1 MLTRRTTRWWRDG
14 GRVAAIVAVALVA
27 TLPAVAVEA
36 FRDPALPIE
45 RRLDDALARLSL
57 AEKAQVLNHRGPTVK
72 SLDLKADGWNQCLH
86 GIMWDRPATLFP
98 VCIAM
103 AATWNTELVHEVAT
117 ALSDE
122 ARGISNGW
130 HLDPQAPGQHKGL
143 IYRAPVINIGRN
155 PYWGR
160 NHEAWGEDPFLTG
173 RMAVAYV
180 KGLQGDDPRHLKIA
194 ATLKHFAVNNVE
206 TDRTKLDCTVSQR
219 MLRDYWLP
227 HWRAA
232 VVEGGAC
239 SVMASYNAINGVPN
253 NMNHW
258 LLTDLLKNEWR
269 HEGFVVSDLGGVK
282 TMVTG
287 HGEGKMDYVD
297 AVARSVEA
305 GCDFSDGEYEKH
317 IPTAVESGRL
327 SLARLDDA
335 VRRVLRVRM
344 RLGEFDPF
352 ESVVWSRIPPDVV
365 HCRKHRDL
373 AREVARQ
380 AIVLLEN
387 RPAGGGDGATLLPL
401 DAAAVRSIAVI
412 GPLADVV
419 QTTNYFRMQGRPAA
433 PEVADRVSALEGIR
447 ARVHERGCG
456 VTPPPTIDK
465 HGKPLPPVDE
475 ATSIAAAAEAARNA
489 DVAIV
494 VVGTT
499 DAVEHEGRDRSTL
512 ALPGRQEELVKAVVA
527 TNPHTVV
534 VLTSAGP
541 LAVPWLAEHVP
552 AMLQAWWSGGD
563 GGTALAEVL
572 FGDSNPAGR
581 LPHTVYASDA
591 QVPPRDE
598 YDVSRGFTYQYLK
611 EKPLYPFGHG
621 RSYTRFDYANLAV
634 SSARATPADT
644 LTITADVTNAGDR
657 AGDEVPQ
664 LYVRRI
670 DDGPAL
676 PERPAREL
684 RGFMRVGIAAG
695 ATTSVTFRL
704 AVTDLAHWDEASGRF
719 VVEPGTYELQVGPS
733 SARLPLAARVEIVAG
748 R

>member
-1 MLTRRTTRWWRDG
+1 MLAAT
-14 GRVAAIVAVALVA
+14 VAW
-27 TLPAVAVEA
+27 PAVAVEP
-36 FRDPALPIE
+36 FRDPSLPIE

-57 AEKAQVLNHRGPTVK
+57 TEKAQALNHRGPTVK
-72 SLDLKADGWNQCLH
+72 SLGLRADGWNQCLH

-103 AATWNTELVHEVAT
+103 AATWNTVLVHEVAS

-122 ARGISNGW
+122 ARGIYNGW
-130 HLDPQAPGQHKGL
+130 HLDPRAPGQHKGL

-160 NHEAWGEDPFLTG
+160 NHEIWGEDPCLTG

-194 ATLKHFAVNNVE
+194 STLKHFAVNNVE
-206 TDRTKLDCTVSQR
+206 VDRTKLDCTVSQR

-232 VVEGGAC
+232 VVEGGAQ

-253 NMNHW
+253 NVNHW
-258 LLTDLLKNEWR
+258 LLTDLLKTEWH

-282 TMVTG
+282 TMVQG
-287 HGEGKMDYVD
+287 HGKGKMDYVD

-305 GCDFSDGEYEKH
+305 GCDFSDAEYEKH
-317 IPTAVESGRL
+317 IPAAVESGKL
-327 SLARLDDA
+327 SPERLDDA

-352 ESVVWSRIPPDVV
+352 ESVAWSRIPPDIV

-373 AREVARQ
+373 ARRVARE

-387 RPAGGGDGATLLPL
+387 RATASPGSGPLLPL
-401 DAAAVRSIAVI
+401 DAAAVRSIAVV

-419 QTTNYFRMQGRPAA
+419 QTTNYFRMQGRPTV
-433 PEVADRVSALEGIR
+433 PEAERISPLAGIR
-447 ARVHERGCG
+447 GRVPGVHVVHERGCG
-456 VTPPPTIDK
+456 VTSPPSKRKDGTPIT
-465 HGKPLPPVDE
+465 PEDE
-475 ATSIAAAAEAARNA
+475 GPGIAAAAAAAKAA

-499 DAVEHEGRDRSTL
+499 DAVEHEGFDRRTL
-512 ALPGRQEELVKAVVA
+512 ALPGRQDDLVKAVVA
-527 TNPHTVV
+527 ANPRTVV
-534 VLTSAGP
+534 VLASAGP
-541 LAVPWLAEHVP
+541 LAVPWLAEHAP
-552 AMLQAWWSGGD
+552 ALLQAWWSGGD

-572 FGDSNPAGR
+572 FGDANPAGR

-591 QVPPRDE
+591 EVPPRDE
-598 YDVSRGFTYQYLK
+598 YDISKGFTYQYLK

-634 SSARATPADT
+634 SAARAAPADT

-664 LYVRRI
+664 FYVRRI
-670 DDGPAL
+670 TDGPATTG
-676 PERPAREL
+676 RPAREL
-684 RGFMRVGIAAG
+684 RGFSRVGIPAG
-695 ATTSVTFRL
+695 ATTSVSFTL
-704 AVTDLAHWDEASGRF
+704 PVADLARWDETSGRF
-719 VVEPGTYELQVGPS
+719 VVEPGGYELQVGPS
-733 SARLPLAARVEIVAG
+733 SAMLPLAARVEVVAA

>member
-1 MLTRRTTRWWRDG
+1 MLAAT
-14 GRVAAIVAVALVA
+14 VAW
-27 TLPAVAVEA
+27 PAVAVEP
-36 FRDPALPIE
+36 FRDPSLPIE

-57 AEKAQVLNHRGPTVK
+57 TEKAQALNHRGPTVK
-72 SLDLKADGWNQCLH
+72 SLGLRADGWNQCLH

-103 AATWNTELVHEVAT
+103 AATWNTELVHEVAS

-122 ARGISNGW
+122 ARGIYNGW
-130 HLDPQAPGQHKGL
+130 HLDPRAPGQHKGL

-160 NHEAWGEDPFLTG
+160 NHEIWGEDPCLTG

-194 ATLKHFAVNNVE
+194 STLKHFAVNNVE
-206 TDRTKLDCTVSQR
+206 VDRTKLDCTVSQR

-232 VVEGGAC
+232 VVEGGAQ

-253 NMNHW
+253 NVNHW
-258 LLTDLLKNEWR
+258 LLTDLLKTEWH

-282 TMVTG
+282 TMVQG
-287 HGEGKMDYVD
+287 HGKGKMDYVD

-305 GCDFSDGEYEKH
+305 GCDFSDAEYEKH
-317 IPTAVESGRL
+317 IPAAVESGKL
-327 SLARLDDA
+327 SPERLDDA

-352 ESVVWSRIPPDVV
+352 ESVAWSRIPPDIV

-373 AREVARQ
+373 ARRVARE

-387 RPAGGGDGATLLPL
+387 RATASPGSGPLLPL
-401 DAAAVRSIAVI
+401 DAAAVRSIAVV

-419 QTTNYFRMQGRPAA
+419 QTTNYFRMQGRPTV
-433 PEVADRVSALEGIR
+433 PEAERISPLAGIR
-447 ARVHERGCG
+447 GRVPGVHVVHERGCG
-456 VTPPPTIDK
+456 VTSPPSKRKDGTPIT
-465 HGKPLPPVDE
+465 PEDE
-475 ATSIAAAAEAARNA
+475 GPGIAAAAAAAKAA

-499 DAVEHEGRDRSTL
+499 DAVEHEGFDRRTL
-512 ALPGRQEELVKAVVA
+512 ALPGRQDDLVKAVVA
-527 TNPHTVV
+527 ANPRTVV
-534 VLTSAGP
+534 VLASAGP
-541 LAVPWLAEHVP
+541 LAVPWLAEHAP
-552 AMLQAWWSGGD
+552 ALLQAWWSGGD

-572 FGDSNPAGR
+572 FGDANPAGR

-591 QVPPRDE
+591 EVPPRDE
-598 YDVSRGFTYQYLK
+598 YDISKGFTYQYLK

-634 SSARATPADT
+634 SAARAAPADT

-664 LYVRRI
+664 FYVRRI
-670 DDGPAL
+670 TDGPATTG
-676 PERPAREL
+676 RPAREL
-684 RGFMRVGIAAG
+684 RGFSRVGIPAG
-695 ATTSVTFRL
+695 ATTSVSFTL
-704 AVTDLAHWDEASGRF
+704 PVADLARWDETSGRF
-719 VVEPGTYELQVGPS
+719 VVEPGGYELQVGPS
-733 SARLPLAARVEIVAG
+733 SAMLPLAARVEVVAA